1 MGRCGW
7 SPGRARLEGRPGHAA
22 VLAVLGAVVVVLVAG
37 LLAGA
42 GPARSAPLTAHGT
55 TTISSPT
62 EPATPT
68 PTPTGTATP
77 TGTPSPTPT
86 AVDDLLRPDLQ
97 AMPAS
102 EPTIKVRADGRR
114 LRFTSS
120 LANVGV
126 GPMEV
131 RPNRVRPCP
140 AGQHN
145 ATQVIYRDGNGN
157 GRYNRRVDTDVQRHR
172 AGCMVF
178 HRHHDHWHFKASARY
193 ILLDPSAED
202 RVVVSAR
209 RKVSFC
215 LRDSARV
222 PPRLGVWHYA
232 EAYAD
237 CGRWTPQG
245 ISIGWMDV
253 YENFLAGQSLLL
265 PDGLPPG
272 VYCLETVV
280 DPLDE
285 LIETNDGNNRS
296 VRALSIRGKRVESR
310 DSDRCG

>member
-1 MGRCGW
+1 MGRYRGHL
-7 SPGRARLEGRPGHAA
+7 GGERPDLRMAAIA
-22 VLAVLGAVVVVLVAG
+22 VLAVVILVFIAG
-37 LLAGA
+37 LLAGP
-42 GPARSAPLTAHGT
+42 GPARGAPMVLAGT
-55 TTISSPT
+55 TSTDPT
-62 EPATPT
+62 PTAPPTPTATPT
-68 PTPTGTATP
+68 STATP
-77 TGTPSPTPT
+77 TGTPTTSPTP
-86 AVDDLLRPDLQ
+86 ADGLLRPDLQ

-102 EPTIKVRADGRR
+102 EPTIEVRKDGRR

-120 LANVGV
+120 LANVGI

-131 RPNRVRPCP
+131 RPNRARPCP

-157 GRYNRRVDTDVQRHR
+157 GRYNPRIDTDVQRHR

-193 ILLDPSAED
+193 ILLDPSAGD

-215 LRDSARV
+215 LRDSAPV
-222 PPRLGVWHYA
+222 PARLGTWHYR
-232 EAYAD
+232 EAYAE

-253 YENFLAGQSLLL
+253 YQNFLVGQALRL
-265 PDGLPPG
+265 PDALRPG

-280 DPLDE
+280 DPIDE
-285 LIETNDGNNRS
+285 LIETNDDNNRS
-296 VRALSIRGKRVESR
+296 MRALSIRGIRVERR
-310 DSDRCG
+310 DIARCL